1 MKNKILSF
9 LMFLV
14 SILWLSCSNNNLNK
28 ELNTMATNLNEAAPA
43 QLDENTL
50 FLGAQVDVDNTFKY
64 LYQIIN
70 TNNADSIMNEME
82 EQTRDN
88 IKEAFRINPDLA
100 IFTANDINI
109 EYVYHD
115 SLGQVIKTIHITPQ
129 DYK

>member
-50 FLGAQVDVDNTFKY
+50 FLGAQVGVDNTFKY